1 MAQIPAVLLGIA
13 AMRGPVSIDLN
24 ILKGL
29 DRKIALTVH
38 REFGIDASHQLVI
51 SVTLMTPLDVDVLLM
66 QRTCPGLVTKY
77 SGKLFAAT
85 YAPVVEAIVTAV
97 LSVTEI

>member
-1 MAQIPAVLLGIA
+1 VLLGIA

-38 REFGIDASHQLVI
+38 CQFGIDASH
-51 SVTLMTPLDVDVLLM
+51 
-66 QRTCPGLVTKY
+66 
-77 SGKLFAAT
+77 
-85 YAPVVEAIVTAV
+85 
-97 LSVTEI
+97 